1 MIIIESKREGFR
13 RCGIP
18 HSKTPVKYSDDYFSE
33 SEIKILESEP
43 MLKIQ
48 KLNAGVNGVNGDGAP
63 RIDLMRVVQLRQFLM
78 SVSVPFTR
86 KDKKK
91 DLRRLAQEYLDE
103 IPF

>member
-33 SEIKILESEP
+33 SEIKILEAEP

-48 KLNAGVNGVNGDGAP
+48 KLNTGVNGEGAP
-63 RIDLMRVVQLRQFLM
+63 RIDLMRVMELRQFLI
-78 SVSVPFTR
+78 SVSIPFTR

-91 DLRRLAQEYLDE
+91 DLLRLAQEYLDE